1 METPAQILTFEE
13 SNILGNIINDTFG
26 KSTTRDAGYG
36 IKTTLGGNILSLRY
50 TTIVHFNSSE
60 GLLTQKKEYE
70 RQSNEMLNKK
80 LAEIKSEFRELSGRA
95 IKIKEVSKTDDVEL
109 VSASAY
115 SERKIAYYRREFKF
129 EIS

>member
-36 IKTTLGGNILSLRY
+36 IKTSLGGNVLTLRY
-50 TTIVHFNSSE
+50 TTIVHFNSSD

-70 RQSNEMLNKK
+70 RQSNEMLDKK
-80 LAEIKSEFRELSGRA
+80 LAEIKQEFREESGRS
-95 IKIKEVSKTDDVEL
+95 IKISEISKSDDVEL
-109 VSASAY
+109 VSASPY